1 MRLTSIYIN
10 EDICVRMDDGKFLI
24 KLGQKIEQ
32 LSIEKFRTQ
41 TEFSDISGIDART
54 IRRII
59 KAEQNPT
66 ILILRKISN
75 ALEID
80 LHELVKLD

>member
-1 MRLTSIYIN
+1 MIFSTNADIY
-10 EDICVRMDDGKFLI
+10 VRMDDRKFLI
-24 KLGQKIEQ
+24 KLGQKIEK

-41 TEFSDISGIDART
+41 TEFSDISGIDSRT

-66 ILILRKISN
+66 VLILRKMSR
-75 ALEID
+75 ALEISLHD
-80 LHELVKLD
+80 LVNLD

>member
-1 MRLTSIYIN
+1 M
-10 EDICVRMDDGKFLI
+10 EDEKFLL
-24 KLGQKIEQ
+24 KLGQKIEK

-41 TEFSDISGIDART
+41 TEFSDVSGIDTRT

-66 ILILRKISN
+66 IMMLRKISR
-75 ALEID
+75 ALEINLHD
-80 LHELVKLD
+80 LVNLE

>member
-1 MRLTSIYIN
+1 MDN
-10 EDICVRMDDGKFLI
+10 EKFLL
-24 KLGQKIEQ
+24 KLGQKIEI

-41 TEFSDISGIDART
+41 TEFSDVSGIDTRT

-75 ALEID
+75 ALEISLHD
-80 LHELVKLD
+80 LVNLD